1 MTSHR
6 SAIVSHMR
14 VLIQILLFL
23 RLPQTDR
30 KILRAFPL
38 MDISSMKGTPLYTAM
53 QIAAL
58 LFNISYLFLDLVTD
72 DLVRIQIQIKAGTVA
87 SVNRRALRLVC
98 VVYNTVFAV
107 LHISVNFAI
116 EVCAETVMQVLFVV

>member
-1 MTSHR
+1 MH
-6 SAIVSHMR
+6 

-58 LFNISYLFLDLVTD
+58 LFNLSYLFLDLVPD

-98 VVYNTVFAV
+98 VVYHTVFAV
-107 LHISVNFAI
+107 LHISVNFHV
-116 EVCAETVMQVLFVV
+116 EVRAEPVMQVLFVV